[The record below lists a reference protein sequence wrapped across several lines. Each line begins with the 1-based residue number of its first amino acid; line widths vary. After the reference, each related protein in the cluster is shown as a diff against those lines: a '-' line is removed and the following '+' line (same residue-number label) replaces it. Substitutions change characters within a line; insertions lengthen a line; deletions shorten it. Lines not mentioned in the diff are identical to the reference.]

1 MSFADRPATVLV
13 THSMAFVVI
22 ILAFLSREFVQT
34 RKKGREAGA
43 VELRWLSPRTDSDLG
58 KPHRLGY
65 WG

>member
-13 THSMAFVVI
+13 TYRMAFVVI

-43 VELRWLSPRTDSDLG
+43 G
-58 KPHRLGY
+58 
-65 WG
+65 